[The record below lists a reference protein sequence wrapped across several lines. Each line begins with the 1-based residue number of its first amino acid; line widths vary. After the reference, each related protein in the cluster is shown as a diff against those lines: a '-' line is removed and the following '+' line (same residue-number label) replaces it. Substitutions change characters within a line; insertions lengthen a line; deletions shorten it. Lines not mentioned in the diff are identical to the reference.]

1 MIPNSEWSVYLSLS
15 NALIYVSSTG
25 QGVALFKLPDAA
37 GFGNKHDY
45 TTVQESAA
53 DTFSLSST

>member
-1 MIPNSEWSVYLSLS
+1 MFEQSLYLSLS
-15 NALIYVSSTG
+15 NTLICVSSTG

-37 GFGNKHDY
+37 GFGNKHDH
-45 TTVQESAA
+45 TTLQESAA